1 MQSFSRAEIMWMSE
15 EMKSLSEQREYM
27 SQMVAATKVERELY
41 HLRAEQF
48 ASIADRLA
56 KAVENGDRRIEIRM
70 A

>member
-56 KAVENGDRRIEIRM
+56 KAVENGDRRIEIRR

>member
-15 EMKSLSEQREYM
+15 EMKILSEQREYM

-56 KAVENGDRRIEIRM
+56 KAVENGDRRIEIRR

>member
-27 SQMVAATKVERELY
+27 SQMVAATKVERAFFR
-41 HLRAEQF
+41 LRAEQF

-56 KAVENGDRRIEIRM
+56 KAVENSDRRIEIRRV
-70 A
+70 

>member
-15 EMKSLSEQREYM
+15 EMKILSEQREYM

-48 ASIADRLA
+48 SSIADRLA
-56 KAVENGDRRIEIRM
+56 KAVENGDRRIEIRR

>member
-27 SQMVAATKVERELY
+27 SQMAAATNMERAFFF
-41 HLRAEQF
+41 LRAEQF

-56 KAVENGDRRIEIRM
+56 KAIENDDHRIEIRRN
-70 A
+70 

>member
-27 SQMVAATKVERELY
+27 SQMAAATNVERAFFC
-41 HLRAEQF
+41 LRAEQF

-56 KAVENGDRRIEIRM
+56 KAVENDDRRIEIRRN
-70 A
+70 

>member
-48 ASIADRLA
+48 SSIADRLA
-56 KAVENGDRRIEIRM
+56 KAVENGDRRIEIRR